1 MTASFQ
7 NIAILLAGGEG
18 KRVGGDIPKQLRT
31 LPDGRT
37 VLQTC
42 IDTFRLCP
50 VIDDIWVVM
59 HHDWLSYV
67 PAGVHAIEGGKE
79 RWESS
84 FRAIQAICEH
94 YQENVNV
101 WIHDVAR
108 PFVSQTILQRI
119 REAIAKYEAL
129 SVAIPVTDTI
139 YQVQSSSFASSSSV
153 TSSATED
160 LTLQSIPP
168 RPSLM
173 RAQTPQVFR
182 LSLIK
187 KAFELAVADPNGIQ
201 ATDDAG
207 IVLRYMPHF
216 AIHIIPGEKANRK
229 ITFQEDLL

>member
-67 PAGVHAIEGGKE
+67 PAGVHTIEGGKE

-84 FRAIQAICEH
+84 FRAIQAICKH

-101 WIHDVAR
+101 WIHDAAR
-108 PFVSQTILQRI
+108 PFVSQRIL
-119 REAIAKYEAL
+119 ADIAAAL
-129 SVAIPVTDTI
+129 ENHDAVTVAVPVTDTL
-139 YQVQSSSFASSSSV
+139 YR
-153 TSSATED
+153 TED
-160 LTLQSIPP
+160 GHVREIPD
-168 RPSLM
+168 RKDFM
-173 RAQTPQVFR
+173 RAQTPQAFHLGTIAEAFR
-182 LSLIK
+182 
-187 KAFELAVADPNGIQ
+187 KAMEEGQIA
-201 ATDDAG
+201 ATDDVG
-207 IVLRYMPHF
+207 IVHRYMPDIPVF
-216 AIHIIPGEKANRK
+216 IVPGEERNRK
-229 ITFQEDLL
+229 ITYQEDFKP

>member
-101 WIHDVAR
+101 WIHDAAR
-108 PFVSQTILQRI
+108 PFVSQRIL
-119 REAIAKYEAL
+119 ADIAAAL
-129 SVAIPVTDTI
+129 ENHDAVTVAVPVTDTL
-139 YQVQSSSFASSSSV
+139 YR
-153 TSSATED
+153 TED
-160 LTLQSIPP
+160 GHVREIPD
-168 RPSLM
+168 RKDFM
-173 RAQTPQVFR
+173 RAQTPQAFHLGTIAEAFR
-182 LSLIK
+182 
-187 KAFELAVADPNGIQ
+187 KAMEEGQIA
-201 ATDDAG
+201 ATDDVG
-207 IVLRYMPHF
+207 IVHRYMPDIPVF
-216 AIHIIPGEKANRK
+216 IVPGEERNRK
-229 ITFQEDLL
+229 ITYQEDLKP

>member
-1 MTASFQ
+1 MKSTFQ

-101 WIHDVAR
+101 WIHDAAR
-108 PFVSQTILQRI
+108 PFVSQALLQRI
-119 REAIAKYEAL
+119 REAIAKYEAV

-139 YQVQSSSFASSSSV
+139 YQVQSPTLSP
-153 TSSATED
+153 SATEN
-160 LTLQSIPP
+160 LTLQSVPL
-168 RPSLM
+168 RSTMM

-182 LSLIK
+182 LPLIK
-187 KAFELAVADPNGIQ
+187 RAFDLAVAATNDIQ
-201 ATDDAG
+201 VTDDAG
-207 IVLRYMPHF
+207 IVLRYMPHI
-216 AIHIIPGEKANRK
+216 AIHIIPGEEANRK

>member
-59 HHDWLSYV
+59 HRDWLSYV
-67 PAGVHAIEGGKE
+67 PAGVHTIEGGKE

-84 FRAIQAICEH
+84 FRAIQAISEH

-108 PFVSQTILQRI
+108 PFVSQRIL
-119 REAIAKYEAL
+119 ADIAAAL
-129 SVAIPVTDTI
+129 ENHDAVTVAVPVTDTL
-139 YQVQSSSFASSSSV
+139 YR
-153 TSSATED
+153 TED
-160 LTLQSIPP
+160 GHVREIPD
-168 RPSLM
+168 RKDFM
-173 RAQTPQVFR
+173 RAQTPQAFHLGTIAEAFR
-182 LSLIK
+182 
-187 KAFELAVADPNGIQ
+187 KAMEEGQIA
-201 ATDDAG
+201 ATDDVG
-207 IVLRYMPHF
+207 IVHRYMPDVPVF
-216 AIHIIPGEKANRK
+216 IVPGEERNRK
-229 ITFQEDLL
+229 ITYQEDLKP

>member
-1 MTASFQ
+1 MKSTFQ

-101 WIHDVAR
+101 WIHDAAR
-108 PFVSQTILQRI
+108 PFVSQRIL
-119 REAIAKYEAL
+119 ADIAAAL
-129 SVAIPVTDTI
+129 ENHDAVTVAVPVTDTL
-139 YQVQSSSFASSSSV
+139 YR
-153 TSSATED
+153 TED
-160 LTLQSIPP
+160 GHVREIPD
-168 RPSLM
+168 RKDFM
-173 RAQTPQVFR
+173 RAQTPQAFHLGTIAEAFR
-182 LSLIK
+182 
-187 KAFELAVADPNGIQ
+187 KAMEEGQIA
-201 ATDDAG
+201 ATDDVG
-207 IVLRYMPHF
+207 IVHRYMPDIPVF
-216 AIHIIPGEKANRK
+216 IVPGEERNRK
-229 ITFQEDLL
+229 ITYQEDLKP

>member
-1 MTASFQ
+1 MKSTFQ

-101 WIHDVAR
+101 WIHDAAR
-108 PFVSQTILQRI
+108 PFVSQALLQRI
-119 REAIAKYEAL
+119 REAIAKYEAV

-139 YQVQSSSFASSSSV
+139 YQVQSPTLSP
-153 TSSATED
+153 SATEN
-160 LTLQSIPP
+160 LTLQSVPL
-168 RPSLM
+168 RSTMM

-182 LSLIK
+182 LPLIK
-187 KAFELAVADPNGIQ
+187 KAFDLAVAATNDIQ
-201 ATDDAG
+201 VTDDAG
-207 IVLRYMPHF
+207 IVLRYMPHI
-216 AIHIIPGEKANRK
+216 AIHIIPGEEANRK

>member
-1 MTASFQ
+1 M
-7 NIAILLAGGEG
+7 AILLAGGEG

-50 VIDDIWVVM
+50 AIDDIWVVM

-67 PAGVHAIEGGKE
+67 PAGVHTIEGGKE

-108 PFVSQTILQRI
+108 PFVSQTILQRAG
-119 REAIAKYEAL
+119 EAIAKYEAV
-129 SVAIPVTDTI
+129 SVAVPVTDTI
-139 YQVQSSSFASSSSV
+139 YQVQSPSVASSSVASSSSV
-153 TSSATED
+153 TSSATQD

-187 KAFELAVADPNGIQ
+187 KAFELAVAEPNGIQ

-207 IVLRYMPHF
+207 IILRYTPDVS
-216 AIHIIPGEKANRK
+216 IHIIPGEETNRK

>member
-1 MTASFQ
+1 MKSTFQ

-50 VIDDIWVVM
+50 VINDIWVVM

-67 PAGVHAIEGGKE
+67 PAGVHTIEGGKE

-101 WIHDVAR
+101 WIHDAAR
-108 PFVSQTILQRI
+108 PFVSQSIL
-119 REAIAKYEAL
+119 ADIAAAL
-129 SVAIPVTDTI
+129 ENHDAVTVAVPVTDTL
-139 YQVQSSSFASSSSV
+139 YR
-153 TSSATED
+153 TED
-160 LTLQSIPP
+160 GHVREIPD
-168 RPSLM
+168 RKDFM
-173 RAQTPQVFR
+173 RAQTPQAFHLGTIAEAFR
-182 LSLIK
+182 
-187 KAFELAVADPNGIQ
+187 KATEEGQIA
-201 ATDDAG
+201 ATDDVG
-207 IVLRYMPHF
+207 IVHRYMPDVPVF
-216 AIHIIPGEKANRK
+216 IVPGEERNRK
-229 ITFQEDLL
+229 ITYQEDLKP

>member
-1 MTASFQ
+1 MKSTFQ

-50 VIDDIWVVM
+50 VINDIWVVM

-67 PAGVHAIEGGKE
+67 PAGVHTIEGGKE

-108 PFVSQTILQRI
+108 PFVSQALLQRI
-119 REAIAKYEAL
+119 REAIAKYEAV

-139 YQVQSSSFASSSSV
+139 YQVQSPTLSP
-153 TSSATED
+153 SATEN
-160 LTLQSIPP
+160 LTLQSVPL
-168 RPSLM
+168 RSTMM

-182 LSLIK
+182 LPLIK
-187 KAFELAVADPNGIQ
+187 KAFDLAVADRNDIQ
-201 ATDDAG
+201 VTDDAG
-207 IVLRYMPHF
+207 IVLRYMPHI
-216 AIHIIPGEKANRK
+216 AIHIIPGEEANRK

>member
-50 VIDDIWVVM
+50 AIDDIWVVM

-101 WIHDVAR
+101 WIHDAAR
-108 PFVSQTILQRI
+108 PFVSQRIL
-119 REAIAKYEAL
+119 ADIAAAL
-129 SVAIPVTDTI
+129 ENHDAVTVAVPVTDTL
-139 YQVQSSSFASSSSV
+139 YR
-153 TSSATED
+153 TED
-160 LTLQSIPP
+160 GHVREIPD
-168 RPSLM
+168 RKDFM
-173 RAQTPQVFR
+173 RAQTPQAFHFGTIAEAFR
-182 LSLIK
+182 
-187 KAFELAVADPNGIQ
+187 KAMEEGQIA
-201 ATDDAG
+201 ATDDVG
-207 IVLRYMPHF
+207 IVHRYMPDIPVF
-216 AIHIIPGEKANRK
+216 IVPGEERNRK
-229 ITFQEDLL
+229 ITYQEDLKP

>member
-1 MTASFQ
+1 MKSTFQ

-101 WIHDVAR
+101 WIHDAAR

-119 REAIAKYEAL
+119 REAIAKYEAV

-139 YQVQSSSFASSSSV
+139 YQVQSPTLSP
-153 TSSATED
+153 SATEN
-160 LTLQSIPP
+160 LTLQSVPL
-168 RPSLM
+168 RSTMM

-182 LSLIK
+182 LPLIK
-187 KAFELAVADPNGIQ
+187 KAFDLAVAATNDIQ
-201 ATDDAG
+201 VTDDAG
-207 IVLRYMPHF
+207 IVLRYMPHI
-216 AIHIIPGEKANRK
+216 AIHIIPGEEANRK

>member
-1 MTASFQ
+1 MKSTFQ

-50 VIDDIWVVM
+50 VINDIWVVM

-101 WIHDVAR
+101 WIHDAAR
-108 PFVSQTILQRI
+108 PFVSQALLQRI
-119 REAIAKYEAL
+119 REAIAKYEAV

-139 YQVQSSSFASSSSV
+139 YEVQSPTLSP
-153 TSSATED
+153 SATEN
-160 LTLQSIPP
+160 LTLQSVPL
-168 RPSLM
+168 RSTMM

-182 LSLIK
+182 LPLIK
-187 KAFELAVADPNGIQ
+187 KAFDLAVAATNDIQ
-201 ATDDAG
+201 VTDDAG
-207 IVLRYMPHF
+207 IVLRYMPHI
-216 AIHIIPGEKANRK
+216 AIHIIPGEEANRK

>member
-1 MTASFQ
+1 MKSTFQ

-50 VIDDIWVVM
+50 VINDIWVVM

-101 WIHDVAR
+101 WIHDAAR
-108 PFVSQTILQRI
+108 PFVSQALLQRI
-119 REAIAKYEAL
+119 REAIAKYEAV

-139 YQVQSSSFASSSSV
+139 YQVQSPTLSP
-153 TSSATED
+153 SATEN
-160 LTLQSIPP
+160 LTLQSVPL
-168 RPSLM
+168 RSTMM

-182 LSLIK
+182 LPLIK
-187 KAFELAVADPNGIQ
+187 KAFDLAVAATNDIQ
-201 ATDDAG
+201 VTDDAG
-207 IVLRYMPHF
+207 IVLRYMPHI
-216 AIHIIPGEKANRK
+216 AIHIIPGEEANRK

>member
-50 VIDDIWVVM
+50 AIDDIWVVM
-59 HHDWLSYV
+59 HRDWLSYV

-94 YQENVNV
+94 YQEDVNV
-101 WIHDVAR
+101 WIHDAAR
-108 PFVSQTILQRI
+108 PFVSQRIL
-119 REAIAKYEAL
+119 ADIAAAL
-129 SVAIPVTDTI
+129 ENHDAVTVAVPVTDTL
-139 YQVQSSSFASSSSV
+139 YR
-153 TSSATED
+153 TED
-160 LTLQSIPP
+160 GHVREIPD
-168 RPSLM
+168 RKDFM
-173 RAQTPQVFR
+173 RGQTPQAFHLGTIAEAFR
-182 LSLIK
+182 
-187 KAFELAVADPNGIQ
+187 KAMEEGQIA
-201 ATDDAG
+201 ATDDVG
-207 IVLRYMPHF
+207 IVHRYMPDVPVF
-216 AIHIIPGEKANRK
+216 IVPGEERNRK
-229 ITFQEDLL
+229 ITYQEDFKP